1 MAQWSLRS
9 SRLRAQVKLHN
20 MGKRQRSPV
29 VSSLF
34 LLEASKLGGLHLI
47 MRGRS
52 VRAQIYSDI
61 FMRVCDEVY
70 QSRAL
75 VVSRVITSWLSS
87 SSPDSKKAIRRRHH
101 STVVP
106 WSLNLYWKITI
117 STLHQWLLDGSRGA
131 LYIKKYRKIFL
142 AIASRCMIVIF
153 ACVLM
158 KDEWTASCLAGLI
171 RPELRKLKQ

>member
-34 LLEASKLGGLHLI
+34 LLEASELGGSHLI

-131 LYIKKYRKIFL
+131 LYIKNIEKYFWL
-142 AIASRCMIVIF
+142 
-153 ACVLM
+153 L
-158 KDEWTASCLAGLI
+158 LAGVWLLFS
-171 RPELRKLKQ
+171 RVCLWKMNERLVVWLVWLGQS